1 MKKKSFVI
9 RGGSWFVNSEY
20 CQYKIPF
27 IFLFGNSFKD
37 ASFRI
42 KKLNQDK
49 MSRKY
54 ILKKGGSFFN
64 HPRLNFIPF
73 RVKDE
78 FTNYSERNGFRI
90 KKIKN
95 MIKQ

>member
-37 ASFRI
+37 A
-42 KKLNQDK
+42 
-49 MSRKY
+49 
-54 ILKKGGSFFN
+54 
-64 HPRLNFIPF
+64 
-73 RVKDE
+73 
-78 FTNYSERNGFRI
+78 GFRI
-90 KKIKN
+90 KKIK
-95 MIKQ
+95 Q